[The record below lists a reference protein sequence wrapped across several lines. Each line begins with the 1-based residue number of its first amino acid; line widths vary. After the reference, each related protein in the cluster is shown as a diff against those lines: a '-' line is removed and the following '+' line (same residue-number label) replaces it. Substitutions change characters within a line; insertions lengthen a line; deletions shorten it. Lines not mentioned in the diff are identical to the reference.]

1 MTDNMEILQNLIK
14 VAVDS
19 EYIEKLPTEDQIY
32 IKADEMR
39 AGLEAL
45 YPVTD
50 EEYASLRKRLPSIIV
65 HSIGYADTLTKRDG
79 KHQEGWY
86 ANRDIDNYFWNRYKV
101 YLGQKRSQ
109 EIIRRLDDT
118 TNGIMD
124 NLGDPQSL
132 EPFQRRGLL
141 LGDVQSGKTSTYI
154 GICNKAADVGYRI
167 IIVLAGMME
176 NLRIQT
182 QERLDSDFVGLDSKY
197 SLDRKADTSKKNIKV
212 GVGKISPFD
221 EMKHITRFTSVTHDF
236 KASILSAL
244 GLNLNDLRGTALFV
258 VKKNKSILNNLQK
271 WLTKDEDILN
281 LPMLLIDD
289 EADNASVNTNDPEKD
304 PTAINAAINKI
315 LRSFKQASY
324 LGITATPF
332 ANIFIDPSI
341 SEDGAAKDL
350 FPKDFLTLLPIP
362 DNYIGADKIFGSDEE
377 EGGCAP
383 YAGAII
389 PILNK
394 EQEFYYPF
402 KHKKEL
408 AGWLTSIPP
417 SLKEA
422 IRYFILV
429 TAISDLRFDI
439 KEHRTMMVNVSRFTD
454 VQIKTQELIEDYLS
468 QIKSDIINYAL
479 LPLEASEQIVTIR
492 DLHKTWNKFGLEQI
506 SGVRW
511 EVILKEYLI
520 RSSRRIEVRSV
531 NQKTGSKSLDYYN
544 YADVGMRVIAVG
556 GNSLSRGLTLE
567 GLIVTYFYRNT
578 MMYDTLLQMGRWFG
592 YRPNYDDIFK
602 LWLGEEAVDWYGY
615 ITNAVNELKADLRIM
630 ALQKASPE
638 QFGLKV
644 RQDPGYLIVTARN
657 KMRTGTRVSVPISVS
672 GRMIETPR
680 LIYSPQI
687 LAKNNDLCFKAIEN
701 IEKQFGI
708 RHEYDENVRAEIW
721 RNVPREAIL
730 DLVREY
736 KCHPWNLNFQPVALA
751 EYIKNE
757 STLEYWDVGIPFGKD
772 KDTAHIFE
780 LSINGKRISIIAE
793 ERQLI
798 KGNEVDQMLRVN
810 GTHVR
815 IGAGGC
821 TKIGLDSGQIE
832 YAKKELN
839 TNGKVTDQT
848 YLDKELKRRPIAL
861 IHIMHNS
868 RSVETP
874 ELPEYICGLGLGF
887 PGGANEETVTY
898 VVNMKELENYIDI
911 NEAEDNDE
919 IL

>member
-1 MTDNMEILQNLIK
+1 M
-14 VAVDS
+14 
-19 EYIEKLPTEDQIY
+19 
-32 IKADEMR
+32 
-39 AGLEAL
+39 
-45 YPVTD
+45 
-50 EEYASLRKRLPSIIV
+50 
-65 HSIGYADTLTKRDG
+65 
-79 KHQEGWY
+79 
-86 ANRDIDNYFWNRYKV
+86 
-101 YLGQKRSQ
+101 
-109 EIIRRLDDT
+109 
-118 TNGIMD
+118 
-124 NLGDPQSL
+124 
-132 EPFQRRGLL
+132 
-141 LGDVQSGKTSTYI
+141 
-154 GICNKAADVGYRI
+154 
-167 IIVLAGMME
+167 
-176 NLRIQT
+176 
-182 QERLDSDFVGLDSKY
+182 
-197 SLDRKADTSKKNIKV
+197 
-212 GVGKISPFD
+212 
-221 EMKHITRFTSVTHDF
+221 
-236 KASILSAL
+236 
-244 GLNLNDLRGTALFV
+244 
-258 VKKNKSILNNLQK
+258 
-271 WLTKDEDILN
+271 
-281 LPMLLIDD
+281 
-289 EADNASVNTNDPEKD
+289 
-304 PTAINAAINKI
+304 
-315 LRSFKQASY
+315 
-324 LGITATPF
+324 
-332 ANIFIDPSI
+332 
-341 SEDGAAKDL
+341 
-350 FPKDFLTLLPIP
+350 TLLPTP

-377 EGGCAP
+377 EGSRAP

-408 AGWLTSIPP
+408 AGWLINIPP

-492 DLHKTWNKFGLEQI
+492 DLHKTWNEFGLEQT
-506 SGVRW
+506 SGVCW

-687 LAKNNDLCFKAIEN
+687 LFKNNDLCFKAIEN

-772 KDTAHIFE
+772 KDTAHIFG
-780 LSINGKRISIIAE
+780 LSINGKRLSIIAE

-821 TKIGLDSGQIE
+821 TKIGLDGGQIE

-848 YLDKELKRRPIAL
+848 YLHKELKRRPIAL

-868 RSVETP
+868 RSDETP
-874 ELPEYICGLGLGF
+874 DLPEYICGLGLGF
-887 PGGANEETVTY
+887 PGGANEETATY

-919 IL
+919 FL